1 MQLTKHRNEFTLTM
15 SSEELVSLVNLVG
28 SDPQNVIEQE
38 KSVEILRELTKFK
51 VFYESLEK
59 YLQEQEALL
68 DK

>member
-28 SDPQNVIEQE
+28 SNPQNVYEQE
-38 KSVEILRELTKFK
+38 KVVEYLKELTKFK

-59 YLQEQEALL
+59 YLQEQEQ
-68 DK
+68 D

>member
-38 KSVEILRELTKFK
+38 KAVEILRELTKFK